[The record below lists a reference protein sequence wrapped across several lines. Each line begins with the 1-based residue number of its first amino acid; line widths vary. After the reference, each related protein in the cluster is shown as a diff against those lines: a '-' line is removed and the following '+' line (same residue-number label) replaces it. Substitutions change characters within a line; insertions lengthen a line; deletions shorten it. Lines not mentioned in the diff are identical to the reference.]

1 MSVKYMKASQNIE
14 DGDIIDIPDDN
25 NNNIHANIIN
35 HSSSGEDDSD
45 CMNIYLA
52 CLAS

>member
-1 MSVKYMKASQNIE
+1 MKASQNIKDE
-14 DGDIIDIPDDN
+14 DIINIPDNDN
-25 NNNIHANIIN
+25 DDVRANIIN

-52 CLAS
+52 WLAS